1 MSKAK
6 LDELQASFQHCTLY
20 CRKYSILIYRTISD
34 VQAPECT
41 WRSSSIG
48 NLEIS
53 FHPHVRWRC
62 CLSHW
67 LASTLRPLQ
76 PLILCSSSL
85 FKQLIRPEQ
94 LRFRNCILISHFVQ
108 GECVARKHSW
118 K

>member
-1 MSKAK
+1 MYLSNISGKFSSGLRSLPSSAP
-6 LDELQASFQHCTLY
+6 SPSY
-20 CRKYSILIYRTISD
+20 PTISD

-53 FHPHVRWRC
+53 FHVHVRWRC

-94 LRFRNCILISHFVQ
+94 LRFRNYILISHFVQ
-108 GECVARKHSW
+108 SECVARKHSW